1 MTTMSSRAF
10 NQDVSSAKRSAD
22 AEPLVITDRGRPAY
36 VLMTI
41 DDYRDLTG
49 DNEDLLDRLSMNDA
63 DADEIDFDPV
73 PVSLGLKVPEL

>member
-1 MTTMSSRAF
+1 MSSRAF

-73 PVSLGLKVPEL
+73 PVSFGLKVPEL

>member
-1 MTTMSSRAF
+1 MTTMPSRTF

-22 AEPLVITDRGRPAY
+22 AEPLIITDRGRPAY

-49 DNEDLLDRLSMNDA
+49 DTEDLLARLSMGDEDA
-63 DADEIDFDPV
+63 DDIDFDPA

>member
-22 AEPLVITDRGRPAY
+22 TEPLVITDRGRPAY
-36 VLMTI
+36 VLLTI

-49 DNEDLLDRLSMNDA
+49 DNEDLLERLSMNDE
-63 DADEIDFDPV
+63 DADEIDFDPA
-73 PVSLGLKVPEL
+73 PVSFGLRVPEL